1 MTIETVLD
9 WQERGVNA
17 RILGIPITEHPL
29 TKKDRMPMKTGEPF
43 DIWQL
48 KHDAWLFG
56 WRIEDSMRQ
65 TETRINNLLIR
76 PTG

>member
-29 TKKDRMPMKTGEPF
+29 TTQDNQPPHSGELLE
-43 DIWQL
+43 IWQL
-48 KHDAWLFG
+48 KYDAWLFG
-56 WRIEDSMRQ
+56 WWIEDSMRQ
-65 TETRINNLLIR
+65 FDTGINRLLMR
-76 PTG
+76 SAG